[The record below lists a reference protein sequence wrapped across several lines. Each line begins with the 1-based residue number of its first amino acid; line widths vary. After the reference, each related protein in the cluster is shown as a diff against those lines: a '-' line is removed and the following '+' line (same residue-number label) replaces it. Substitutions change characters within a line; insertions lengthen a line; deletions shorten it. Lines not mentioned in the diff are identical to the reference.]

1 MNIPNR
7 ITLYRFLAA
16 FIFTFLMTFEGLFI
30 RYIAILIF
38 IAAAISDL
46 YDGKIARE
54 IGEVTNFGKI
64 IDPLADKFLITS
76 ALFFLVQDAVIP
88 AWMAIIIISRE
99 FAVMGLRI
107 LASLEHKIID
117 ADKLGKYK
125 TTTQLLSIIV
135 IQVLQIFTKTFTYIN
150 KNNFDNMLTQH
161 GGMQGKLILSIFP
174 SIPYYLMLIT
184 VVITFISGL
193 NYFIKNKNI
202 FSKEF

>member
-7 ITLYRFLAA
+7 ITLYRFLAT
-16 FIFTFLMTFEGLFI
+16 FIFTFLMIFDGLFI
-30 RYIAILIF
+30 HCTAILIF
-38 IAAAISDL
+38 IIAAVSDL

-54 IGEVTNFGKI
+54 IGEVTDFGKI

-76 ALFFLVQDAVIP
+76 ALFFFVQDAIIP

-107 LASLEHKIID
+107 LASIEHKIID

-125 TTTQLLSIIV
+125 TTTQLMTIII
-135 IQVLQIFTKTFTYIN
+135 IQVLQIFKETFKYIKGN
-150 KNNFDNMLTQH
+150 TFDNILAQH
-161 GGMQGKLILSIFP
+161 GGAMGALILSIF
-174 SIPYYLMLIT
+174 SSLPYYLMMIT
-184 VVITFISGL
+184 VVITFISGV
-193 NYFIKNKNI
+193 NYFIKNKDI